1 MYADSAETNGEVP
14 KYSQTLLAFELVGAD
29 FKPVKD
35 SDFAGKRLVLSI
47 FRSIATEACSFS
59 VREFNERAA
68 YVEDMISNG
77 PAFARERFCSVESCD
92 GDGLSLHVCDDYGM
106 TIPTP
111 PANGLPA
118 SGVVVTDP
126 GHKVIYAELECWPDD
141 DALYSPRGSL
151 VSMDIYGFGAGPYK
165 ANTYIIANGARAFVV
180 DPGLHARQRVL
191 DCAAEHSLTL
201 EAIVFTH
208 GHVDHS
214 REAGD
219 LAAELDIPVYIH
231 PDDEFFLDKAKGM
244 SEQSRQLFDAE
255 NMVPIKDLRYL
266 SGSTLEL
273 ADAPFT
279 LRHAPGHSPGCV
291 LIIGEDFA
299 LTGDVLFRGSIGRTD
314 LYGSDPAAMQAS
326 LRGPVWE
333 LDDKLA
339 ILPGHGPTSTMRAER
354 ATNPFLIQIGEVM

>member
-1 MYADSAETNGEVP
+1 
-14 KYSQTLLAFELVGAD
+14 
-29 FKPVKD
+29 
-35 SDFAGKRLVLSI
+35 
-47 FRSIATEACSFS
+47 
-59 VREFNERAA
+59 
-68 YVEDMISNG
+68 
-77 PAFARERFCSVESCD
+77 
-92 GDGLSLHVCDDYGM
+92 
-106 TIPTP
+106 
-111 PANGLPA
+111 
-118 SGVVVTDP
+118 
-126 GHKVIYAELECWPDD
+126 
-141 DALYSPRGSL
+141 
-151 VSMDIYGFGAGPYK
+151 MDIYGFGAGPPYK
-165 ANTYIIANGARAFVV
+165 ANTYVVANGVRAFVV

-191 DCAAEHSLTL
+191 DLVAEHSLTL
-201 EAIVFTH
+201 EAIVLTH

-214 REAGD
+214 REAGGD

-255 NMVPIKDLRYL
+255 NMLPPIKDLRYL

-273 ADAPFT
+273 ADAPPFT
-279 LRHAPGHSPGCV
+279 LRHAPPGHSPGCV

-354 ATNPFLIQIGEVM
+354 ATNPFLIQIGGEVM